1 MYKNGDKVR
10 LKNGCIVII
19 KGPVSSIDSTEGY
32 FTEDNIVIAPE
43 MIDKK
48 IN

>member
-1 MYKNGDKVR
+1 MYKSGDEVR

-19 KGPVSSIDSTEGY
+19 RGLVSSIDSTEGY
-32 FTEDNIVIAPE
+32 FTEDNIVITPE

-48 IN
+48 N